1 MADFQKL
8 VREPDS
14 EGFGEATHLMT
25 PASSLAA

>member
-1 MADFQKL
+1 
-8 VREPDS
+8 VRAPDS

>member
-8 VREPDS
+8 VRAPDS